1 MRVLYVEMAFGFG
14 GSLTG
19 LLHLFKYLPKDV
31 EPMLVTGFDARPFT
45 EIPKGL
51 PYEVAGIPTNPT
63 ANGGALRQLLGFYRY
78 NAKPWMNHLD
88 TAIRKFRPDLIHT
101 ANSVFS
107 NAPAALAGLRHK
119 VPAVGYQK
127 GFEWGG
133 MPNRYVLRRGWFKH
147 HIASSR
153 SVAERLFELG
163 LPRERCTVMYEP
175 VEAPPVES
183 SDTERDPA
191 LPMVAMYSILQPWKG
206 QEIFLQAI
214 AQVNARYDKPFRV
227 LIAGSAPNGFED
239 YPDRLQVLAT
249 ELGIAD
255 KVQFSG
261 HVRDIFQLLAA
272 TDIAVHASV
281 EPEPFGRVIGEAMIS
296 GVAVV
301 ATKAGGA
308 AEIVQH
314 EETGL
319 HVPIGDAEAMAQAI
333 QRLLSDLQLRRSL
346 GLRAREFALR
356 EFRPTLHA
364 EKVVELYH
372 KVLAG
377 DNSRSGSASAIDDTL
392 KTIRY

>member
-31 EPMLVTGFDARPFT
+31 EPMLVTGFDARQFT
-45 EIPKGL
+45 EIPQGL
-51 PYEVAGIPTNPT
+51 SYEVAEIPNTPAGT
-63 ANGGALRQLLGFYRY
+63 GGALRQLIGFYRY

-88 TAIRKFRPDLIHT
+88 RTIRKFRPNLIHT

-107 NAPAALAGLRHK
+107 NAPAAFAGLRHK
-119 VPAVGYQK
+119 IPVVGYQK

-133 MPNRYVLRRGWFKH
+133 LPNRYVLRRGWFRH
-147 HIASSR
+147 HIASS
-153 SVAERLFELG
+153 SFVAKRLFELG

-175 VEAPPVES
+175 IEPPSVELSVS
-183 SDTERDPA
+183 ERDPEVTV
-191 LPMVAMYSILQPWKG
+191 VAMYSILQPWKG

-214 AQVNARYDKPFRV
+214 AKVNARYDKPFRA
-227 LIAGSAPNGFED
+227 LIAGSAPKGYED
-239 YPDRLQVLAT
+239 YPDRLKALAT

-281 EPEPFGRVIGEAMIS
+281 QPEPFGRVIGEAMIS

-308 AEIVQH
+308 AEIVRH

-319 HVPIGDAEAMAQAI
+319 HVPMGDADAMAQAI
-333 QRLLSDLQLRRSL
+333 QRLLGDLQLRRLL

-356 EFRPTLHA
+356 EFRPALHA
-364 EKVVELYH
+364 EKVVEIYH

-377 DNSRSGSASAIDDTL
+377 N
-392 KTIRY
+392 